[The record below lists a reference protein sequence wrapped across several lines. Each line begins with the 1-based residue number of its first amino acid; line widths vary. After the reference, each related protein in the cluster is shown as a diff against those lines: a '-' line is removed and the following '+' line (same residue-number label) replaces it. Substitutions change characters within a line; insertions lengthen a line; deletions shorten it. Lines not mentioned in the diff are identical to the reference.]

1 MDIGVGVL
9 GIVKNDN
16 NEVLMQLRAKRPT
29 YGLWGVP
36 GGKIEKYETAEEALV
51 REFKE
56 ELDVD
61 IEVVQF
67 IQNIEDISLEEDT
80 HWIIPTYE
88 VKIKAG
94 EIKNMEP
101 NKHMALGWFPVQNI
115 PNNVTNMTKQVINKM
130 MIINKENQ

>member
-9 GIVKNDN
+9 GIVRNEKD
-16 NEVLMQLRAKRPT
+16 EVLMQLRSKKST

-36 GGKIEKYETAEEALV
+36 GGKIEKYETAEEALI
-51 REFKE
+51 REYKE

-61 IEVVQF
+61 IEIVKF

-101 NKHMALGWFPVQNI
+101 QKHMALGWFHVENI
-115 PNNVTNMTKQVINKM
+115 PNNITNMTRQVINKM
-130 MIINKENQ
+130 VDLTDK